1 MTRIDFHSNVADRLN
16 YTCRLVRKA
25 RAAQCRIVL
34 LGRDAAQL
42 AELDDALWT
51 FSAADFLPHAMLPA
65 NATGA
70 LAKAAAAP
78 VILITDDQA
87 EVPHHHVLIN
97 LSGRTPAH
105 FARFE
110 RMFEIISADDSD
122 KIAGRER
129 YRHYKDR
136 GYALTHYVAPAA

>member
-1 MTRIDFHSNVADRLN
+1 MTRIDFHSNVADRLA

-34 LGRDAAQL
+34 LSRDAQQQA
-42 AELDDALWT
+42 ALDEALWT
-51 FSAADFLPHAMLPA
+51 FSATDFLPHVAASHPH
-65 NATGA
+65 ATET
-70 LAKAAAAP
+70 P

-97 LSGRTPAH
+97 LSGQTPAH

-110 RMFEIISADDSD
+110 RMFEIISAQEED
-122 KIAGRER
+122 KIAGRDR
-129 YRHYKDR
+129 YRYYKDR
-136 GYALTHYVAPAA
+136 GYPLTHFVAQAV